1 MGLYIKNNSVNL
13 RKCVE
18 EIYAKIFEGAKFP
31 YDFEV
36 YKKAECL
43 NERPSNI
50 RIQSVDLMGNSIQ
63 TTEQIQIKQN
73 NLMASLEYKH

>member
-36 YKKAECL
+36 YKKPECL
-43 NERPSNI
+43 NERPSHI
-50 RIQSVDLMGNSIQ
+50 RI
-63 TTEQIQIKQN
+63 
-73 NLMASLEYKH
+73 